1 MAAGRRAV
9 MAAGAHCGEV
19 ATSEADITQQMVVEL
34 HQVGEDP
41 LTLCTTEHGR
51 QAESHFVISSVWVV
65 PGSAERAYAHKG
77 MNA

>member
-1 MAAGRRAV
+1 
-9 MAAGAHCGEV
+9 
-19 ATSEADITQQMVVEL
+19 MVVEL